1 MASPAAGW
9 GDPGWSGLGK
19 LPPSSLSSGSW
30 AQNSIF
36 RLYASYQYDQFLK
49 LDQFAKDL
57 MPVTGAGQELDWQKT
72 EWKEYF
78 KLRQIASIGGIPQ
91 DLWFLIPN
99 FFDSQSWFETFGL
112 FDLFEPPASPSLSL
126 LPIRIEVEIKRQDS
140 SVQFLVYW
148 IKALVALKDWLANLE
163 GFWLEHW
170 GGDDWCQRIVIKSKF
185 RLKPENRRNHVNEW
199 EIIWFHIW
207 RRQIVQT
214 DRVKGGVGK

>member
-1 MASPAAGW
+1 MSQIPKA
-9 GDPGWSGLGK
+9 K
-19 LPPSSLSSGSW
+19 SSLP
-30 AQNSIF
+30 
-36 RLYASYQYDQFLK
+36 K
-49 LDQFAKDL
+49 
-57 MPVTGAGQELDWQKT
+57 
-72 EWKEYF
+72 
-78 KLRQIASIGGIPQ
+78 
-91 DLWFLIPN
+91 
-99 FFDSQSWFETFGL
+99 
-112 FDLFEPPASPSLSL
+112 PSLAQVATATGSQLDL
-126 LPIRIEVEIKRQDS
+126 LAGRNEQNTARWVLESQTLTWVVHLLYLFSQYKFEIKRQDS